1 MNPGGSPG
9 RSIAGDPMK
18 KKRDRSFA
26 LGVSAGR
33 LALISGVAACFA
45 ASTVFTTCDCQQRAR
60 PAAVRAAVA
69 AAPARRTVEIESLTV
84 DYLPNNATTRL
95 SDMGYSTPRR
105 GSWMRILIQFTTYP
119 DWVDD
124 VRFDCYVLLR
134 ETNRRTMLA
143 GSVTCVNVQAGRRH
157 LASLFIHPNLLER
170 YGRRVEA
177 VAVECH
183 YQNSP
188 VTDYSI
194 PRTNR
199 KWWQEYTGLS
209 DTMVNWFY
217 TPFLRDG
224 AQRYEQ
230 IKIGRQRF

>member
-1 MNPGGSPG
+1 MIG
-9 RSIAGDPMK
+9 
-18 KKRDRSFA
+18 
-26 LGVSAGR
+26 
-33 LALISGVAACFA
+33 GVAACFA
-45 ASTVFTTCDCQQRAR
+45 VSTVFTTCLSQQPVR
-60 PAAVRAAVA
+60 PAAVRPLE
-69 AAPARRTVEIESLTV
+69 AAPPRRTVEIESLSV
-84 DYLPNNATTRL
+84 GYLPNNANTRL

-119 DWVDD
+119 DWVDE

-134 ETNRRTMLA
+134 EANRRTMLA
-143 GSVTCVNVQAGRRH
+143 GSVTCVNVQAGRRR
-157 LASLFIHPNLLER
+157 LASLFVHPNVLER

-177 VAVECH
+177 VAVECY

-188 VTDYSI
+188 VSDYSI

-199 KWWQEYTGLS
+199 KWWEEYTGVP

-230 IKIGRQRF
+230 IRIGRQRF